1 MKKRLLIDVNS
12 IVPYYVTGKVTGIG
26 RTTLELIQALAKV
39 PELPFE
45 VTLYSQNMKGI
56 GGHNTG
62 LPFKNKHLY
71 LPHREKVDRLL
82 ARFPVRE
89 WFTGYDL
96 MHIPHNFEYVYRPDK
111 CVVTLHDALFMKMQ
125 ESAFE
130 HERMKQIVPP
140 FMHQCKHIIT
150 CSEAS
155 KRDIVETMGV
165 NPKKIT
171 VIYWGVKHDIFFPQS
186 DKLGVRD
193 KLQSKFKLSNPYFLS
208 VSCNAERK
216 RTDVLVRSYITLS
229 DKQPLSHD
237 LVLVWGN
244 PPISLL
250 EEVKNS
256 CVPNRIHFLK
266 NISDEDLALLYNGAD
281 VMFFPSSYEGFGLPL
296 LEAMAC
302 GTPIVTCR
310 NSSLDEIAG
319 DAAIYLEEPIS
330 NSLCNVMRQFELHEL
345 ELDSMIE
352 KGLKRAAL
360 FNWGKTAEETVQVY
374 SKLLNLL

>member
-1 MKKRLLIDVNS
+1 MKRLLIDVNS

-26 RTTLELIQALAKV
+26 RTTLELIQALAKI

-56 GGHNTG
+56 GGRNTS
-62 LPFKNKHLY
+62 LPFKDKHLY

-96 MHIPHNFEYVYRPDK
+96 MHIPHNFEYVYRPDR

-130 HERMKQIVPP
+130 HEKMKQIVPP

-165 NPKKIT
+165 NPEKIT
-171 VIYWGVKHDIFFPQS
+171 VIYWGVKHDIFFPQK
-186 DKLGVRD
+186 DKLSVRD

-216 RTDVLVRSYITLS
+216 RTDVLVRSYIALS
-229 DKQPLSHD
+229 SKQPLSHD

-256 CVPNRIHFLK
+256 RVTNRIHFLK

-281 VMFFPSSYEGFGLPL
+281 AMFFPSSYEGFGLPL

-302 GTPIVTCR
+302 GTPVVTCR

-319 DAAIYLEEPIS
+319 DAAIYLEEPIP
-330 NSLCNVMRQFELHEL
+330 NSLFNVMSQFEQHEL
-345 ELDSMIE
+345 GLNSMIE

-360 FNWGKTAEETVQVY
+360 FNWKDASHSYVDLY
-374 SKLLNLL
+374 KKLLSI

>member
-1 MKKRLLIDVNS
+1 MKRLVIDVNS
-12 IVPYYVTGKVTGIG
+12 IVPYYVAGKVTGIG
-26 RTTLELIQALAKV
+26 RTTLELIQALAKI

-45 VTLYSQNMKGI
+45 VILYSQNMKGV
-56 GGHNTG
+56 GGHTIDT
-62 LPFKNKHLY
+62 PFKSVHLY
-71 LPHREKVDRLL
+71 LPHREKINQIL
-82 ARFPVRE
+82 AKFPIKE
-89 WFTGYDL
+89 WLTGYDL
-96 MHIPHNFEYVYRPDK
+96 MHITHNFEYVHRPDK

-130 HERMKQIVPP
+130 HEKMKQIVPP
-140 FMHQCKHIIT
+140 FIHQCKHIIT

-165 NPKKIT
+165 NPEKIT
-171 VIYWGVKHDIFFPQS
+171 VIYWGVKHDIFFPQK
-186 DKLGVRD
+186 DKLSVRD

-216 RTDVLVRSYITLS
+216 RTDVLVRSYIALS
-229 DKQPLSHD
+229 NKQPLSHD

-256 CVPNRIHFLK
+256 CVANRIHFLK
-266 NISDEDLALLYNGAD
+266 NISDEDLALLYNGANA
-281 VMFFPSSYEGFGLPL
+281 MFFPSSYEGFGLPI

-302 GTPIVTCR
+302 GTPVVTCR

-319 DAAIYLEEPIS
+319 EAAIYLEEPIS
-330 NSLCNVMRQFELHEL
+330 NSLCNVMRQFDQHEL
-345 ELDSMIE
+345 DLNSMIE

-360 FNWGKTAEETVQVY
+360 FNWGDTSCSYVDLYK
-374 SKLLNLL
+374 KLLSI

>member
-1 MKKRLLIDVNS
+1 MKRLLIDVNS

-26 RTTLELIQALAKV
+26 RTTLELIQALAKI

-56 GGHNTG
+56 GGRNTS
-62 LPFKNKHLY
+62 LPFKDKHLY

-125 ESAFE
+125 ESVFE
-130 HERMKQIVPP
+130 HEKMKQIVPP

-165 NPKKIT
+165 NPEKIT
-171 VIYWGVKHDIFFPQS
+171 VIYWGVKHDIFFPQK
-186 DKLGVRD
+186 DKLSVRD

-216 RTDVLVRSYITLS
+216 RTDVLVRSYIALS
-229 DKQPLSHD
+229 SKQPLSHD

-256 CVPNRIHFLK
+256 RVTNRIHFLK
-266 NISDEDLALLYNGAD
+266 NISDEDLALLYNGAGA
-281 VMFFPSSYEGFGLPL
+281 MFFPSSYEGFGLPL

-302 GTPIVTCR
+302 GTPVVTCR

-319 DAAIYLEEPIS
+319 EAAIYLEEPIS
-330 NSLCNVMRQFELHEL
+330 NSLCNVMRQFDQHEL
-345 ELDSMIE
+345 DLNSMIE

-360 FNWGKTAEETVQVY
+360 FNWEKTAKDTIQVY
-374 SKLLNLL
+374 SKMLNLV

>member
-1 MKKRLLIDVNS
+1 MKRLVIDVNP

-45 VTLYSQNMKGI
+45 VVLYSQNMKGI
-56 GGHNTG
+56 GGRNTS
-62 LPFKNKHLY
+62 LPFKDKHLY

-111 CVVTLHDALFMKMQ
+111 CVVTLHDALFMKIQ
-125 ESAFE
+125 ESAFN
-130 HERMKQIVPP
+130 HEQMRQIVPP
-140 FMHQCKHIIT
+140 FMHRCKHIIT

-165 NPKKIT
+165 NPEKIT
-171 VIYWGVKHDIFFPQS
+171 VIYWGVKHDIFFPQK
-186 DKLGVRD
+186 DKLSVRD

-216 RTDVLVRSYITLS
+216 RTDVLVRSYIALS
-229 DKQPLSHD
+229 NKQTLSHD

-256 CVPNRIHFLK
+256 SVTNRIHFLK
-266 NISDEDLALLYNGAD
+266 NILDEDLALLYNGAD
-281 VMFFPSSYEGFGLPL
+281 AMFFPSSYEGFGLPL

-302 GTPIVTCR
+302 GTPVVTCR

-319 DAAIYLEEPIS
+319 DAAIYLDEPIS
-330 NSLCNVMRQFELHEL
+330 DSLFNVMRQFELHEL
-345 ELDSMIE
+345 EQDSMIE

-360 FNWGKTAEETVQVY
+360 FNWRNTSRSYVDLYK
-374 SKLLNLL
+374 KLLAI

>member
-1 MKKRLLIDVNS
+1 MKRLLIDVNS

-26 RTTLELIQALAKV
+26 RTTLELIQALAKI

-45 VTLYSQNMKGI
+45 VVLYSQNMKGI
-56 GGHNTG
+56 GGRNTG
-62 LPFKNKHLY
+62 LHFKNKHLY

-125 ESAFE
+125 ESVFE
-130 HERMKQIVPP
+130 HEKMKQIVPP

-165 NPKKIT
+165 NPEKIT
-171 VIYWGVKHDIFFPQS
+171 VIYWGVKHDIFFPQK
-186 DKLGVRD
+186 DKLSVRD

-216 RTDVLVRSYITLS
+216 RTDVLVRSYIALS
-229 DKQPLSHD
+229 SKQPLSHD

-256 CVPNRIHFLK
+256 SVTNRIHFLK
-266 NISDEDLALLYNGAD
+266 NISDEDLALLYNGAGA
-281 VMFFPSSYEGFGLPL
+281 MFFPSSYEGFGLPL

-302 GTPIVTCR
+302 GTPVVTCR

-319 DAAIYLEEPIS
+319 EAAIYLEEPIS
-330 NSLCNVMRQFELHEL
+330 NSLCNVMRQFDQHEL
-345 ELDSMIE
+345 DLNSMIE

-360 FNWGKTAEETVQVY
+360 FNWEKTAKDTIQVY
-374 SKLLNLL
+374 SKMLNLV

>member
-1 MKKRLLIDVNS
+1 MKRLVIDVNP

-45 VTLYSQNMKGI
+45 VVLYSQNMKGI
-56 GGHNTG
+56 GGRNAG

-71 LPHREKVDRLL
+71 LPHREKIDRLL

-111 CVVTLHDALFMKMQ
+111 CVVTLHDALFMKIQ

-130 HERMKQIVPP
+130 HEKMKQIVPP

-155 KRDIVETMGV
+155 KRDIVETMEV
-165 NPKKIT
+165 NPEKIT
-171 VIYWGVKHDIFFPQS
+171 VIYWGVKHDIFFPQK
-186 DKLGVRD
+186 DKLSVRD

-216 RTDVLVRSYITLS
+216 RTDVLVRSYIALS
-229 DKQPLSHD
+229 REQSLSHD

-244 PPISLL
+244 PPTSLL

-256 CVPNRIHFLK
+256 SVANRIHFLK
-266 NISDEDLALLYNGAD
+266 NISDEDLALLYNGAEA
-281 VMFFPSSYEGFGLPL
+281 MFFPSSYEGFGLPL

-302 GTPIVTCR
+302 GTPVVTCR

-330 NSLCNVMRQFELHEL
+330 NSLLDVMLQFEQHEL
-345 ELDSMIE
+345 NLDSMIE
-352 KGLKRAAL
+352 KGLKRATL
-360 FNWGKTAEETVQVY
+360 FNWKRTAEETVQVY
-374 SKLLNLL
+374 SKMLNLV

>member
-1 MKKRLLIDVNS
+1 MKRLLIDVNS
-12 IVPYYVTGKVTGIG
+12 IVPYYVTGRINGIG

-45 VTLYSQNMKGI
+45 VVLYSQNMKGI
-56 GGHNTG
+56 GGRNAG
-62 LPFKNKHLY
+62 LSFKNKHLY
-71 LPHREKVDRLL
+71 LPHREKIDRLL

-96 MHIPHNFEYVYRPDK
+96 MHIPHNFEYVYRPDR

-125 ESAFE
+125 EAAFE
-130 HERMKQIVPP
+130 HEKMKQIVPT

-155 KRDIVETMGV
+155 KRDIVETMGIQ
-165 NPKKIT
+165 PEKIT

-186 DKLGVRD
+186 DKSGVQG
-193 KLQSKFKLSNPYFLS
+193 KLQSKFKVSNPYFLS

-216 RTDVLVRSYITLS
+216 RTDVLVRSYIALS
-229 DKQPLSHD
+229 NKQTLSHD

-256 CVPNRIHFLK
+256 SVT
-266 NISDEDLALLYNGAD
+266 NILDEDLALLYNGAD
-281 VMFFPSSYEGFGLPL
+281 AMFFPSSYEGFGLPL

-302 GTPIVTCR
+302 GTPVVTCR

-319 DAAIYLEEPIS
+319 EAAIYLEEPIS
-330 NSLCNVMRQFELHEL
+330 NSLCNVMRQFDQHEL
-345 ELDSMIE
+345 DLNSMIE

-360 FNWGKTAEETVQVY
+360 FNWGDTSCSYVDLYK
-374 SKLLNLL
+374 KLLSI

>member
-1 MKKRLLIDVNS
+1 MKRLLIDVNS

-26 RTTLELIQALAKV
+26 RTTLELIQALAKI

-56 GGHNTG
+56 GGRNTS
-62 LPFKNKHLY
+62 LPFKDKHLY

-125 ESAFE
+125 ESVFE
-130 HERMKQIVPP
+130 HEKMKQIVPP

-165 NPKKIT
+165 NPEKIT
-171 VIYWGVKHDIFFPQS
+171 VIYWGVKHDIFFPQK
-186 DKLGVRD
+186 DKLSVRD

-216 RTDVLVRSYITLS
+216 RTDVLVRSYIALS
-229 DKQPLSHD
+229 SKQPLSHD

-256 CVPNRIHFLK
+256 SVTNRIHFLK
-266 NISDEDLALLYNGAD
+266 NISDEDLALLYNGAGA
-281 VMFFPSSYEGFGLPL
+281 MFFPSSYEGFGLPL

-302 GTPIVTCR
+302 GTPVVTCR

-319 DAAIYLEEPIS
+319 EAAIYLEEPIS
-330 NSLCNVMRQFELHEL
+330 NSLCNVMRQFDQHEL
-345 ELDSMIE
+345 DLNSMIE

-360 FNWGKTAEETVQVY
+360 FNWEKTAKDTIQVY
-374 SKLLNLL
+374 SKMLNLI

>member
-1 MKKRLLIDVNS
+1 MKKRVLIDVNP

-45 VTLYSQNMKGI
+45 VVLYSQNMKGI
-56 GGHNTG
+56 GGRNVG

-71 LPHREKVDRLL
+71 LPHREKIDRLL

-111 CVVTLHDALFMKMQ
+111 CVVTLHDALFMKIQ
-125 ESAFE
+125 ESAFN
-130 HERMKQIVPP
+130 HEQMRQIVPP
-140 FMHQCKHIIT
+140 FMHRCKHIIT

-165 NPKKIT
+165 NPEKIT
-171 VIYWGVKHDIFFPQS
+171 VIYWGVKHDIFFPQK
-186 DKLGVRD
+186 DKLSVRD

-216 RTDVLVRSYITLS
+216 RTDVLVRSYIALS
-229 DKQPLSHD
+229 NKQTLSHD

-256 CVPNRIHFLK
+256 RVTNRIHFLV

-281 VMFFPSSYEGFGLPL
+281 AMFFPSSYEGFGLPL

-302 GTPIVTCR
+302 GTPVVTCR

-330 NSLCNVMRQFELHEL
+330 NSLLDVMLQFEQHEL
-345 ELDSMIE
+345 NLDSMIE
-352 KGLKRAAL
+352 RGLKRAAL

-374 SKLLNLL
+374 SKMLNLV

>member
-1 MKKRLLIDVNS
+1 MKKRLLIDINS
-12 IVPYYVTGKVTGIG
+12 IVPYYVSGRLNGIG
-26 RTTLELIQALAKV
+26 RTTLELIQALSKV
-39 PELPFE
+39 PDLPFE
-45 VTLYSQNMKGI
+45 IVLYSQNMKGI
-56 GGHNTG
+56 GGRNTG

-71 LPHREKVDRLL
+71 LPHREKIDRLL

-96 MHIPHNFEYVYRPDK
+96 MHIPHNFEYVYRPDR

-130 HERMKQIVPP
+130 HEKMKQIVPP

-155 KRDIVETMGV
+155 KRDIVETMGIQ
-165 NPKKIT
+165 PEKIT
-171 VIYWGVKHDIFFPQS
+171 VIYWGVKHDIFFPQK
-186 DKLGVRD
+186 DKLSVRD

-229 DKQPLSHD
+229 NKQPLSHD

-256 CVPNRIHFLK
+256 RVTNRIHFLK

-281 VMFFPSSYEGFGLPL
+281 AMFFPSSYEGFGLPL

-302 GTPIVTCR
+302 GTPVVTCH
-310 NSSLDEIAG
+310 NSSLGEIAG
-319 DAAIYLEEPIS
+319 DAALYLDEPVL
-330 NSLCNVMRQFELHEL
+330 NSLMEVIMKFEQHKL
-345 ELDSMIE
+345 EPDSMIE
-352 KGLKRAAL
+352 KGLERAAL
-360 FNWGKTAEETVQVY
+360 FNWEKTAKDTIQVY
-374 SKLLNLL
+374 SKMLNLV

>member
-1 MKKRLLIDVNS
+1 MKRLVIDVNP

-45 VTLYSQNMKGI
+45 VVLYSQNMKGI
-56 GGHNTG
+56 GGRNAG

-71 LPHREKVDRLL
+71 LPHREKIDRLL

-111 CVVTLHDALFMKMQ
+111 CVVTLHDALFMKIQ
-125 ESAFE
+125 ESAFN
-130 HERMKQIVPP
+130 HEQMRQIVPP
-140 FMHQCKHIIT
+140 FMHRCKHIIT

-165 NPKKIT
+165 NPEKIT
-171 VIYWGVKHDIFFPQS
+171 VIYWGVKHDIFFPQK
-186 DKLGVRD
+186 DKISVRD

-216 RTDVLVRSYITLS
+216 RTDVLVRSYIALS
-229 DKQPLSHD
+229 NKQTLSHD

-256 CVPNRIHFLK
+256 RVTNRIHFLK

-281 VMFFPSSYEGFGLPL
+281 AMFFPSSYEGFGLPL

-302 GTPIVTCR
+302 GTPVVTCR

-330 NSLCNVMRQFELHEL
+330 NSLFYVMRQFELHEL

-352 KGLKRAAL
+352 RGLKRAAL

-374 SKLLNLL
+374 SKMLNLI

>member
-1 MKKRLLIDVNS
+1 M
-12 IVPYYVTGKVTGIG
+12 
-26 RTTLELIQALAKV
+26 ELIQALAKI

-56 GGHNTG
+56 GGRNTS
-62 LPFKNKHLY
+62 LPFKDKHLY

-125 ESAFE
+125 ESVFE
-130 HERMKQIVPP
+130 HEKMKQIVPP

-165 NPKKIT
+165 NPEKIT
-171 VIYWGVKHDIFFPQS
+171 VIYWGVKHDIFFPQK
-186 DKLGVRD
+186 DKLSVRD

-216 RTDVLVRSYITLS
+216 RTDVLVRSYIALS
-229 DKQPLSHD
+229 SKQPLSHD

-256 CVPNRIHFLK
+256 RVTNRIHFLK
-266 NISDEDLALLYNGAD
+266 NISDEDLALLYNGAGA
-281 VMFFPSSYEGFGLPL
+281 MFFPSSYEGFGLPL

-302 GTPIVTCR
+302 GTPVVTCR

-319 DAAIYLEEPIS
+319 EAAIYLEEPIS
-330 NSLCNVMRQFELHEL
+330 NSLCNVMRQFDQHEL
-345 ELDSMIE
+345 DLNSMIE

-360 FNWGKTAEETVQVY
+360 FNWEKTAKDTIQVY
-374 SKLLNLL
+374 SKMLNLV

>member
-1 MKKRLLIDVNS
+1 MKRLLIDVNS
-12 IVPYYVTGKVTGIG
+12 IVPYY
-26 RTTLELIQALAKV
+26 
-39 PELPFE
+39 
-45 VTLYSQNMKGI
+45 MKGI
-56 GGHNTG
+56 GGRNTG
-62 LPFKNKHLY
+62 LSFKNKHLY
-71 LPHREKVDRLL
+71 LPHREKIDRLL

-96 MHIPHNFEYVYRPDK
+96 MHIPHNFEYVYRPDR

-130 HERMKQIVPP
+130 HEKMKQIVPT

-155 KRDIVETMGV
+155 KRDIVETMGIQ
-165 NPKKIT
+165 PEKIT
-171 VIYWGVKHDIFFPQS
+171 VIYWGVKHDIFFPLS
-186 DKLGVRD
+186 DKSGVQG
-193 KLQSKFKLSNPYFLS
+193 KLQSKFKVSNPYFLS

-216 RTDVLVRSYITLS
+216 RTDVLVRSYIALS
-229 DKQPLSHD
+229 KEQSLSHD

-244 PPISLL
+244 PPTSLL

-256 CVPNRIHFLK
+256 SVANRIHFLK
-266 NISDEDLALLYNGAD
+266 NISDEDLALLYNGAEA
-281 VMFFPSSYEGFGLPL
+281 MFFPSSYEGFGLPL

-302 GTPIVTCR
+302 GTPVVTCR

-330 NSLCNVMRQFELHEL
+330 NNLLDVMAQFEQHEL
-345 ELDSMIE
+345 NLDSMIE
-352 KGLKRAAL
+352 KGLERAAL
-360 FNWGKTAEETVQVY
+360 FNWEKTAKDTIQVY
-374 SKLLNLL
+374 SKMLNLV

>member
-1 MKKRLLIDVNS
+1 MKRLLIDVNS

-39 PELPFE
+39 SELPFE

-56 GGHNTG
+56 GGRNTE
-62 LPFKNKHLY
+62 LPFKDKHLY
-71 LPHREKVDRLL
+71 LPHREKIDRLL

-111 CVVTLHDALFMKMQ
+111 CVVTLHDALFMKIQ

-130 HERMKQIVPP
+130 HEKMKQIVPP

-165 NPKKIT
+165 NPEKIT
-171 VIYWGVKHDIFFPQS
+171 VIYWGVKHDIFFPQK
-186 DKLGVRD
+186 DKLSVRD

-216 RTDVLVRSYITLS
+216 RTDVLVRSYIALS
-229 DKQPLSHD
+229 SKQPLSHD

-250 EEVKNS
+250 EEVRNGS
-256 CVPNRIHFLK
+256 VTNRIHFLK
-266 NISDEDLALLYNGAD
+266 NISDEDLALLYNGAGA
-281 VMFFPSSYEGFGLPL
+281 MFFPSSYEGFGLPL

-302 GTPIVTCR
+302 GTPVVTCR

-319 DAAIYLEEPIS
+319 EAAIYLEEPIS
-330 NSLCNVMRQFELHEL
+330 NSLCNVMRQFDQHEL
-345 ELDSMIE
+345 DLNSMIE

-360 FNWGKTAEETVQVY
+360 FNWEKTAKDTIQVY
-374 SKLLNLL
+374 SKMLNLV

>member
-1 MKKRLLIDVNS
+1 MKRLVIDVNP

-45 VTLYSQNMKGI
+45 VVLYSQNMKGI
-56 GGHNTG
+56 GGRNAG

-71 LPHREKVDRLL
+71 LPHREKIDRLL

-111 CVVTLHDALFMKMQ
+111 CVVTLHDALFMKIQ
-125 ESAFE
+125 ESAFN
-130 HERMKQIVPP
+130 HEQMRQIVPP
-140 FMHQCKHIIT
+140 FMHRCKHIIT

-165 NPKKIT
+165 NPEKIT
-171 VIYWGVKHDIFFPQS
+171 VIYWGVKHDIFFPQK
-186 DKLGVRD
+186 DKLSVRD

-216 RTDVLVRSYITLS
+216 RTDVLVRSYIALS
-229 DKQPLSHD
+229 NKQTLSHD

-256 CVPNRIHFLK
+256 CVANRIHFLK
-266 NISDEDLALLYNGAD
+266 NISDEDLALLYNGANA
-281 VMFFPSSYEGFGLPL
+281 MFFPSSYEGFGLPI

-302 GTPIVTCR
+302 GTPVVTCR

-330 NSLCNVMRQFELHEL
+330 NSLFYVMRQFELHEL

-352 KGLKRAAL
+352 RGLKRAAL

-374 SKLLNLL
+374 SKMLNLI

>member
-1 MKKRLLIDVNS
+1 MKKRLVIDVNP
-12 IVPYYVTGKVTGIG
+12 IVPYYVAGKVTGIG
-26 RTTLELIQALAKV
+26 RTTLELIQALAKI

-45 VTLYSQNMKGI
+45 VILYSQNMKGV
-56 GGHNTG
+56 GGHTIDT
-62 LPFKNKHLY
+62 PFKSVHLY
-71 LPHREKVDRLL
+71 LPHREKINQIL
-82 ARFPVRE
+82 AKFPIKE
-89 WFTGYDL
+89 WLTGYDL
-96 MHIPHNFEYVYRPDK
+96 MHITHNFEYVHRPDK

-130 HERMKQIVPP
+130 HEKMKQIVPP
-140 FMHQCKHIIT
+140 FIHQCKHIIT

-155 KRDIVETMGV
+155 KRDIVETMEV
-165 NPKKIT
+165 NPEKIT
-171 VIYWGVKHDIFFPQS
+171 VIYWGVKHDIFFPQK
-186 DKLGVRD
+186 DKLSVRD

-216 RTDVLVRSYITLS
+216 RTDVLVRSYIALS
-229 DKQPLSHD
+229 NKQTLSHD

-256 CVPNRIHFLK
+256 RVTNRIHFLK

-281 VMFFPSSYEGFGLPL
+281 AMFFPSSYEGFGLPL

-302 GTPIVTCR
+302 GTPVVTCR

-330 NSLCNVMRQFELHEL
+330 NSLFYVMRQFELHEL

-352 KGLKRAAL
+352 RGLKRAAL

-374 SKLLNLL
+374 SKMLNLI